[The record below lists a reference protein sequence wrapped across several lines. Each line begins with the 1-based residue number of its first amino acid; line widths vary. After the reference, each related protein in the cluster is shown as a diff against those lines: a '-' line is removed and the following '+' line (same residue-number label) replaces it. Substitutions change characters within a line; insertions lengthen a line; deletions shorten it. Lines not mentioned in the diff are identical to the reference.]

1 MQGHRVSRLTKWL
14 PADRQPEGAGAF
26 APMPAGFGSTIVPA
40 MLFTETLGLDP
51 NPRRQNGSNYLETAL
66 TMRLAFFGTPDFSV
80 PALEALVAGG
90 HEIACVYT
98 QPPRASGRGEK
109 DRRSAVHEAAEK
121 LCLTVRTPQTLKDD
135 AVQTDFAALE
145 LDAAVVV
152 AYGLIL
158 PKPILEAPRQ
168 GCINIHASLLPRWRG
183 AAPIQRAI
191 LAGDSETGVTIMAMD
206 EGLDT
211 GPELLKQ
218 SVPIEA
224 ATTAET
230 LHDQLSALGA
240 RLIVETLEGLA
251 AGKITPT
258 PQSEEGATYADK
270 LTREEGRLDW
280 SRPAAELERQVRAF
294 SPWPGAWFEHDGDR
308 LKVIAAEVADGTGA
322 PGTVLDGQLTIA
334 CGEGALRLSI
344 VQREG
349 RTAVAAADL
358 LRGYPI
364 AAGSVLA

>member
-1 MQGHRVSRLTKWL
+1 
-14 PADRQPEGAGAF
+14 
-26 APMPAGFGSTIVPA
+26 
-40 MLFTETLGLDP
+40 
-51 NPRRQNGSNYLETAL
+51 
-66 TMRLAFFGTPDFSV
+66 MRLAFFGTPEFSV

-90 HEIACVYT
+90 HEIVCVYT
-98 QPPRASGRGEK
+98 QPPRAAGRGEK
-109 DRRSAVHEAAEK
+109 QRRSAVHEAAEK
-121 LCLTVRTPQTLKDD
+121 RGLTVRTPQTLEDG
-135 AVQTDFAALE
+135 AVQADFAALE

-158 PKPILEAPRQ
+158 PQPVLEAPSL

-218 SVPIEA
+218 SLPIEPS
-224 ATTAET
+224 TTAET

-240 RLIVETLEGLA
+240 RLIVEALEGLS
-251 AGKITPT
+251 AGHIAPV
-258 PQSEEGATYADK
+258 PQAGEGATYADK
-270 LTREEGRLDW
+270 LTRQEGRLDW
-280 SRPAAELERQVRAF
+280 RRPAAELERQVRAF
-294 SPWPGAWFEHDGDR
+294 SPWPGAWFEHDGNR
-308 LKVIAAEVADGTGA
+308 LKVIAAEVADGSGA
-322 PGTVLDGQLTIA
+322 PGVVLDGQLTVA
-334 CGEGALRLSI
+334 CGEGALRLLT

-349 RTAVAAADL
+349 RAPVAAADL

-364 AAGSVLA
+364 APGAVLA

>member
-1 MQGHRVSRLTKWL
+1 
-14 PADRQPEGAGAF
+14 
-26 APMPAGFGSTIVPA
+26 
-40 MLFTETLGLDP
+40 
-51 NPRRQNGSNYLETAL
+51 
-66 TMRLAFFGTPDFSV
+66 MRLAFFGTPDFAV
-80 PALEALVAGG
+80 PALEALIGAA

-98 QPPRASGRGEK
+98 QPARTAGRGGK
-109 DRRSAVHEAAEK
+109 QRRSPVHEAAEK
-121 LCLTVRTPQTLKDD
+121 SDLTVRTPPTLKEE
-135 AVQTDFAALE
+135 AAQVEFAALD

-158 PKPILEAPRQ
+158 PQPILDAPRR

-191 LAGDSETGVTIMAMD
+191 LAGDRQTGITIMMMD

-218 SVPIEA
+218 AVPIDPTATGEA
-224 ATTAET
+224 
-230 LHDQLSALGA
+230 LHDQLSVLGA
-240 RLIVETLEGLA
+240 RLIVEALEGLA
-251 AGKITPT
+251 AGRIAPS
-258 PQSEEGATYADK
+258 PQAEAGTSYAAK

-280 SRPAAELERQVRAF
+280 RRPAVELERQVRAF
-294 SPWPGAWFEHDGDR
+294 SPWPGAWFEHGGDR
-308 LKVIAAEVADGTGA
+308 LKVVAAALASGSGA
-322 PGTVLDGQLTIA
+322 PGSVLDDQLTVA

-344 VQREG
+344 VQRAG
-349 RTAVAAADL
+349 RAPVDTAAL

>member
-1 MQGHRVSRLTKWL
+1 
-14 PADRQPEGAGAF
+14 
-26 APMPAGFGSTIVPA
+26 
-40 MLFTETLGLDP
+40 
-51 NPRRQNGSNYLETAL
+51 
-66 TMRLAFFGTPDFSV
+66 MRLAFFGTPDFSV
-80 PALEALVAGG
+80 PALQALVAGG

-98 QPPRASGRGEK
+98 QPPRAAGRGEK
-109 DRRSAVHEAAEK
+109 QRRSAEHEAAEQSG
-121 LCLTVRTPQTLKDD
+121 LPVRTPQTLQDD

-145 LDAAVVV
+145 LDAAVVA

-158 PKPILEAPRQ
+158 PKPILEAPRL

-218 SVPIEA
+218 SVAIGPS
-224 ATTAET
+224 TTAET

-240 RLIVETLEGLA
+240 RLIVEALEGLA
-251 AGKITPT
+251 AGQITPA
-258 PQSEEGATYADK
+258 PQSEEGASYADK
-270 LTREEGRLDW
+270 LTRAEGRLDW
-280 SRPAAELERQVRAF
+280 RRPAAELERQVRAF
-294 SPWPGAWFEHDGDR
+294 SLWPGAWFEHDGDR
-308 LKVIAAEVADGTGA
+308 LKIVAAELAPGSGA
-322 PGTVLDGQLTIA
+322 PGAVLDGHLTVA
-334 CGEGALRLSI
+334 CGDGALRLLT

-349 RTAVAAADL
+349 RAPVAAAAL

-364 AAGSVLA
+364 AVGAVLA

>member
-1 MQGHRVSRLTKWL
+1 
-14 PADRQPEGAGAF
+14 
-26 APMPAGFGSTIVPA
+26 
-40 MLFTETLGLDP
+40 
-51 NPRRQNGSNYLETAL
+51 
-66 TMRLAFFGTPDFSV
+66 MRLAFFGTPDFSV
-80 PALEALVAGG
+80 PALQALVAGA

-98 QPPRASGRGEK
+98 QPPRAAGRGEK
-109 DRRSAVHEAAEK
+109 QRRSAVHEAAAK
-121 LCLTVRTPQTLKDD
+121 SGLTVRTPQTLQDD

-145 LDAAVVV
+145 LDAAVVA

-158 PKPILEAPRQ
+158 PKPILEAPRL

-218 SVPIEA
+218 SVAIGPS
-224 ATTAET
+224 TTAET

-240 RLIVETLEGLA
+240 RLVVEALDGLA
-251 AGKITPT
+251 ASQITPA
-258 PQSEEGATYADK
+258 PQSEEGASYADK
-270 LTREEGRLDW
+270 LTRAEGRLDW
-280 SRPAAELERQVRAF
+280 RRPAAELERQVRAF

-308 LKVIAAEVADGTGA
+308 LKIVVAELAPGSGA
-322 PGTVLDGQLTIA
+322 PGAVLDGHLTVA
-334 CGEGALRLSI
+334 CGDGALRLLT

-349 RTAVAAADL
+349 RAPVAAAAL

-364 AAGSVLA
+364 AVGAVLA

>member
-1 MQGHRVSRLTKWL
+1 
-14 PADRQPEGAGAF
+14 
-26 APMPAGFGSTIVPA
+26 
-40 MLFTETLGLDP
+40 
-51 NPRRQNGSNYLETAL
+51 
-66 TMRLAFFGTPDFSV
+66 MRLAFFGTPDFSV

-98 QPPRASGRGEK
+98 QPPRAAGRGEK
-109 DRRSAVHEAAEK
+109 QRRSAVHEAAEK
-121 LCLTVRTPQTLKDD
+121 LGLTLRTPQSLKDD
-135 AVQTDFAALE
+135 VVQADFAALE

-158 PKPILEAPRQ
+158 PKSILEAPRL

-211 GPELLKQ
+211 GPELLKE
-218 SVPIEA
+218 SVPIKGT
-224 ATTAET
+224 TTAEI
-230 LHDQLSALGA
+230 LHDELSALGA
-240 RLIVETLEGLA
+240 RLIVEALEGLA
-251 AGKITPT
+251 AGKITPA
-258 PQSEEGATYADK
+258 PQPEAGATYADK

-280 SRPAAELERQVRAF
+280 SRSAAELERQVRAF
-294 SPWPGAWFEHDGDR
+294 TPWPGAWFEHDGNR
-308 LKVIAAEVADGTGA
+308 LKVVAAELASGSGA
-322 PGTVLDGQLTIA
+322 PGTVLDDQLSVA

-349 RTAVAAADL
+349 RAPVAAADL

-364 AAGSVLA
+364 AVGAVLA